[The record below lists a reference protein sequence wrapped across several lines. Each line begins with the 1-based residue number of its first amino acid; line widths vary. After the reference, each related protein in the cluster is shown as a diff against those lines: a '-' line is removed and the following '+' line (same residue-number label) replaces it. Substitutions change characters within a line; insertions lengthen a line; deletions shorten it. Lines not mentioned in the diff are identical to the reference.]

1 MLDFLTPV
9 TIIEAWLRKT
19 LTDKQLVEAN
29 GGVAEVQAFC
39 GFAVPSAV
47 ANWFLEGRKMP
58 RMADSPGK
66 QTMEKMNAGEA
77 LGLFMA
83 LLVICAMVLI
93 CVATWFSDDDMD

>member
-1 MLDFLTPV
+1 M
-9 TIIEAWLRKT
+9 AKKKQ

-47 ANWFLEGRKMP
+47 ANWFLDGRKMP
-58 RMADSPGK
+58 RAWRILL
-66 QTMEKMNAGEA
+66 ENRLAAKMNAGEA

-93 CVATWFSDDDMD
+93 CVATWLSDDDMD